1 MSYPKNDNFFTPV
14 PLSTQFKTKKSTT
27 RVHFCFNG
35 ASIEAFFE
43 PFREMNI
50 EELYA
55 TALQIQDF
63 YDRHPHMKRDL

>member
-1 MSYPKNDNFFTPV
+1 MSVNV
-14 PLSTQFKTKKSTT
+14 MEKTIAKG
-27 RVHFCFNG
+27 RFFNG

-63 YDRHPHMKRDL
+63 YDRYPHMKRDLY

>member
-1 MSYPKNDNFFTPV
+1 MQVCLK
-14 PLSTQFKTKKSTT
+14 QKK
-27 RVHFCFNG
+27 HYNGGFFNG

-55 TALQIQDF
+55 TACKSKISSTTTLI
-63 YDRHPHMKRDL
+63 

>member
-1 MSYPKNDNFFTPV
+1 MKKIFLTV
-14 PLSTQFKTKKSTT
+14 ILSLT
-27 RVHFCFNG
+27 
-35 ASIEAFFE
+35 ASIESFFE

-63 YDRHPHMKRDL
+63 FDRYPHMKRDLY

>member
-1 MSYPKNDNFFTPV
+1 MKNFDELTELFV
-14 PLSTQFKTKKSTT
+14 SSRPLAKANKKSPIKGG
-27 RVHFCFNG
+27 FFNG

-63 YDRHPHMKRDL
+63 FDRHPHMKRDLY